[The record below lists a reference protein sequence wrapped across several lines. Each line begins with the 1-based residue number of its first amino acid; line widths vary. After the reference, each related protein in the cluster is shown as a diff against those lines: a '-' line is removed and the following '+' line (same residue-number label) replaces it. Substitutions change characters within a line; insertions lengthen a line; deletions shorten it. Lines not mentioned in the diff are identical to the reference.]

1 MGSDQLL
8 ILLPVPL
15 SALFGPNVP
24 DTLRSVFRKLV
35 GITLPITLTLT
46 VAPQMNTPLFLFSL
60 LVLSLFVWH

>member
-24 DTLRSVFRKLV
+24 DPLPLVFRKLV
-35 GITLPITLTLT
+35 GMTLPITLTLT
-46 VAPQMNTPLFLFSL
+46 VVLQKNTPLFLFSL

>member
-15 SALFGPNVP
+15 SALFGPNAP
-24 DTLRSVFRKLV
+24 DTFRSVFRKLV
-35 GITLPITLTLT
+35 GMTLPITLTLT
-46 VAPQMNTPLFLFSL
+46 VLPQRNTAVFLFSL